1 MPAMPMSNKR
11 HDINLF
17 HFNFTLIKSV
27 TGKFFSELKELVEKQ
42 TEVMVT
48 LQGKLEECRKDFEST
63 TIELEK
69 TKQENTKLKDDLGK
83 QNIKFE
89 GMFENLQKDDQDIIA
104 SITKQK
110 VDIDNHQTALKKLM
124 ELVCDESNKNKNV
137 TNNVANLTKNMEA
150 KVQDINGNI
159 QNVASLQVSSTFAQL
174 FFCFY
179 VKCSIVFSPKL
190 MKLLNI

>member
-1 MPAMPMSNKR
+1 
-11 HDINLF
+11 
-17 HFNFTLIKSV
+17 
-27 TGKFFSELKELVEKQ
+27 
-42 TEVMVT
+42 MVT

-69 TKQENTKLKDDLGK
+69 TKQENTKLKDDLGR